1 MPEKDIQAPESQ
13 DTTQDNAQ
21 GGDTPTEKEQ
31 KPEVVEKA
39 KYISLSKKLTEAQR
53 QIDEF
58 NRQQAEQQ
66 GNWEKIAKEN
76 EEKLT
81 QLQSQVKQE
90 KIQTALMREAQKLN
104 PVNID
109 AVIRLVDQTSLE
121 YTEEG
126 EVSGV
131 SEALQAI
138 QEQVPQLFTV
148 TPPQNVGRESGNPDK
163 GASTRVYTQEQ
174 IDDPI
179 FRKDNWDDIKKAY
192 QEGRIQ

>member
-1 MPEKDIQAPESQ
+1 MPEENIQAPESPE
-13 DTTQDNAQ
+13 TTQDTAQ

-90 KIQTALMREAQKLN
+90 KIQSALMREAQKLN

-148 TPPQNVGRESGNPDK
+148 VPPQNVGRESGNPDK

-179 FRKDNWDDIKKAY
+179 FRKNNWDDIKKAY